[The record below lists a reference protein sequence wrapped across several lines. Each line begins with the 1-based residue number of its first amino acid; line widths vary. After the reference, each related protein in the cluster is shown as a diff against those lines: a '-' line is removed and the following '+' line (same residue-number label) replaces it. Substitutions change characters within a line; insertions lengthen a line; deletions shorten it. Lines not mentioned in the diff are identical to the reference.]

1 VVHGPASYP
10 QTFVALCPRIHNFY
24 SDTPSLDLEQ
34 RRLNDKTFC
43 QIFQFH
49 RIVRLKSPLI
59 PFNAIFLAYLLP
71 QPHHLLDMATPL
83 SPATIKTS
91 DEAFKYP
98 LPTIRQFHR
107 QLQVALDEKN
117 ARLRTLV
124 GGSYRQLLGT
134 AEMIVEMRR
143 DIEVAE
149 SKLARVAEGCGRS
162 AVGKRVAGLGKLGL
176 ARDMDVPGKVD
187 LGWLAR
193 MKVLDGCVIVVG
205 RLLRNKEAGALELDE
220 KNKGR
225 KLVTA
230 AKVLVLSRLLI
241 KGLGD
246 EVKSGDTGIEGAADL
261 VEDTRKKLGSLRRRL
276 LRSVEK
282 TLVSSDGEREDL
294 AQALCAYSLAT
305 SSGSRDVLRHFLHVR
320 GEAMALAF
328 ESDDE
333 ANPKVGKGEHIL
345 QALRLY
351 TSTLLDV
358 QNLVP
363 RRLAESLLTLKGKPL
378 LKDETMRKLEGL
390 RLDVCERWFGDEILF
405 FTPYI
410 RHDDIDGPQAVEML
424 KGWVK
429 RASEVLLQ
437 GFEKTLRR
445 IPEFK
450 AVVDLRTNVLQSW
463 IRDGGKAKGFDSSVM
478 LDGLRKV
485 LNDHTVRLLE
495 TRIAKLHLVGTE
507 VEAVL
512 DTWALHATDRSKS
525 LWHEEL
531 LEMELSG
538 GAVAFK
544 QSILSSMHGRSD
556 VISRVIKGYET
567 WLHLIDD
574 LVVHID
580 QLKSQRWNDDL
591 DSLEDDDVIEDRN
604 ALLSREDPQML
615 QDHVEES
622 LERAYKDLHQ
632 KISSLWTSHMN
643 GDRKGR
649 IAMFILRVL
658 RDIRCALPKRPDLK
672 SFGLSMVPTLH
683 KTLASSVASD
693 SVVSL
698 AKSISTR
705 KKLVGRALWEG
716 NPELPVQP
724 SPPVFMFLHRLT
736 SSMGNAGSDL
746 WSPAAVIVLKHY
758 LRTELGSRWIE
769 VLGTVDVDKSAQAN
783 GHSSE
788 DVEETKKSE
797 TPKDAQSNGDIDT
810 TQLGLTA
817 ERDIL
822 IQSLFDVLVLQHCLN
837 VDGSEHAGDNLAGL
851 EKTLRT
857 HTNLEDPLTHRL
869 QQTAQEYWKR
879 TSLLFGLLA

>member
-1 VVHGPASYP
+1 
-10 QTFVALCPRIHNFY
+10 
-24 SDTPSLDLEQ
+24 
-34 RRLNDKTFC
+34 
-43 QIFQFH
+43 
-49 RIVRLKSPLI
+49 
-59 PFNAIFLAYLLP
+59 
-71 QPHHLLDMATPL
+71 MAVPL
-83 SPATIKTS
+83 SPETTKTS
-91 DEAFKYP
+91 DEVFKYP
-98 LPTIRQFHR
+98 LPTIRQFHK

-134 AEMIVEMRR
+134 AEIIVEMRR
-143 DIEVAE
+143 DIRVAE
-149 SKLARVAEGCGRS
+149 TKLARVAEGCGRS

-176 ARDMDVPGKVD
+176 ARDMNVPGKVD
-187 LGWLAR
+187 LGWMAR

-205 RLLRNKEAGALELDE
+205 RLLRNKEADVLELE
-220 KNKGR
+220 ENNGR

-246 EVKSGDTGIEGAADL
+246 EVKSGDTGIEGAPEL
-261 VEDTRKKLGSLRRRL
+261 VEEVKKRLGSLRRRL

-282 TLVSSDGEREDL
+282 TLATSDRNREDL

-328 ESDDE
+328 ESDYE
-333 ANPKVGKGEHIL
+333 SNPKVGKDEHIL
-345 QALRLY
+345 QALQLY

-358 QNLVP
+358 QSLVP
-363 RRLAESLLTLKGKPL
+363 RRLAESLLALKAKPV
-378 LKDETMRKLEGL
+378 LKDETIRRLEGL
-390 RLDVCERWFGDEILF
+390 RLDVFDRWFGDEILF

-424 KGWVK
+424 KGWAK
-429 RASEVLLQ
+429 RASEVLFQ
-437 GFEKTLRR
+437 GFEKTLGR
-445 IPEFK
+445 ISEFK
-450 AVVDLRTNVLQSW
+450 TVVDLRTKVLQSW
-463 IRDGGKAKGFDSSVM
+463 IRDGGKARGFDSSVM

-485 LNDHTVRLLE
+485 LNDHTVRLIE
-495 TRIAKLHLVGTE
+495 SRIAKLHLVGTE

-512 DTWALHATDRSKS
+512 DTWALNSSNRSKR
-525 LWHEEL
+525 LWQEEL
-531 LEMELSG
+531 LKMELSG

-544 QSILSSMHGRSD
+544 QSVLSSMHGRSD
-556 VISRVIKGYET
+556 VISRVIRGYET
-567 WLHLIDD
+567 WLHLVDE

-615 QDHVEES
+615 QDQTEES

-643 GDRKGR
+643 SDRKGH
-649 IAMFILRVL
+649 IAMFLLRVL
-658 RDIRCALPKRPDLK
+658 RDIRSSLPKRPDLN

-683 KTLASSVASD
+683 KTFVSSVTSD

-698 AKSISTR
+698 VKSISTR
-705 KKLVGRALWEG
+705 RKLVGRALWEG
-716 NPELPVQP
+716 SPELPVQP
-724 SPPVFMFLHRLT
+724 SPSIFMFLHRLT
-736 SSMGNAGSDL
+736 TSMGNAGSDL
-746 WSPAAVIVLKHY
+746 WSPAAVIVLKRY
-758 LRTELGSRWIE
+758 LNIELGSQWIE
-769 VLGTVDVDKSAQAN
+769 VLGAVDADKSVPAN

-788 DVEETKKSE
+788 EVEETKESE
-797 TPKDAQSNGDIDT
+797 TLNDAQSNGDVDT
-810 TQLGLTA
+810 TRLGLTV

-822 IQSLFDVLVLQHCLN
+822 VQSLFDVLLLRQCLK
-837 VDGSEHAGDNLAGL
+837 VEDGSGHDGDDLASL
-851 EKTLRT
+851 EKTLRSR
-857 HTNLEDPLTHRL
+857 TNLEGRLTQRL
-869 QQTAQEYWKR
+869 QHTTQEYWKR
-879 TSLLFGLLA
+879 TNLLFGLLA